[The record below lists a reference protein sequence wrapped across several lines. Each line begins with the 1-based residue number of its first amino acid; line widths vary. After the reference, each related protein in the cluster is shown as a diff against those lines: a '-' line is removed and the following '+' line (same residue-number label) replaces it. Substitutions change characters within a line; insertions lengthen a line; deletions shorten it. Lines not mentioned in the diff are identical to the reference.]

1 MEAVAL
7 TGLEFAERKI
17 EVERHWL
24 VLDAGEVKE
33 DVLTRAFVAEVGI
46 LAPQAASC
54 TRSALRRVG
63 ANA

>member
-7 TGLEFAERKI
+7 TGLELAERKI
-17 EVERHWL
+17 EVERHWFI
-24 VLDAGEVKE
+24 LDASKVEE
-33 DVLTRAFVAEVGI
+33 DVFTCAFVAEVGI
-46 LAPQAASC
+46 LAPQAARC